1 MAKTNQ
7 CFVVGNLGGNP
18 MERGHSE
25 KAGPIVGFSIAETVS
40 SFDPQTRTYK
50 SSHTNWFPVV
60 TFGKVAEK
68 VKRSLQKGDR
78 VAVQGKMKVSK
89 YTSKSGE
96 ERVSFEIIAEDV
108 ALWKSLNAQTSDSP
122 SNESSGELLEDDLP
136 F

>member
-1 MAKTNQ
+1 
-7 CFVVGNLGGNP
+7 
-18 MERGHSE
+18 
-25 KAGPIVGFSIAETVS
+25 
-40 SFDPQTRTYK
+40 
-50 SSHTNWFPVV
+50 
-60 TFGKVAEK
+60 